1 MRPKFA
7 VAAASLFTLTLSAQ
21 ETTLYNS
28 IPKTLPGNV
37 ISEGLEANA
46 VSEFGDGV
54 NLTGRSGS
62 ALHQVTIVLSSW
74 ACQNGGVYSG
84 TCVTKPGANFNQIVT
99 MNIYSVVNSVPPTP
113 GALLGSLTDSFSIP
127 YRPTAT
133 PSLCSGDVT
142 QWYDS
147 KDQLCHH
154 GIATAINFNFTNQ
167 HIALPSQVIVTVSY
181 NTTHYGPHPIGPSAP
196 CFSTTTGCPY
206 DSLNVSADTSA
217 GILIGTPI
225 DTDGVF
231 VNYNSPGDS
240 CSGTAMTG
248 VLALDD
254 GCWQGLHPEIQ
265 ISGNQNG
272 VNGKGKSSRL
282 PN

>member
-1 MRPKFA
+1 MKPIFA
-7 VAAASLFTLTLSAQ
+7 VAAVCALTLTLSAQ

-28 IPKTLPGNV
+28 IPKVLPGNV
-37 ISEGLEANA
+37 KSEGLEANA
-46 VSEFGDGV
+46 IAEFGDGV
-54 NLTGRSGS
+54 NLTGQPGS

-74 ACQNGGVYSG
+74 ACQNGGVYAG
-84 TCVTKPGANFNQIVT
+84 TCVTKPGAAFNQVVT
-99 MNIYSVVNSVPPTP
+99 MNIYSVVNSVPAAP
-113 GALLGSLTDSFSIP
+113 GALLGSVTDTFSIP

-133 PSLCSGDVT
+133 PSLCGGDAT

-147 KDQLCHH
+147 QDQLCHH
-154 GIATAINFNFTNQ
+154 GIAAPITFNFTNQ
-167 HIALPSQVIVTVSY
+167 HIALPNQVIVTVSY
-181 NTTHYGPHPIGPSAP
+181 NTTHYGPHPIGQTAP
-196 CFSTTTGCPY
+196 CFSTSTGCPY

-254 GCWQGLHPEIQ
+254 GCWQGYHPEIQ